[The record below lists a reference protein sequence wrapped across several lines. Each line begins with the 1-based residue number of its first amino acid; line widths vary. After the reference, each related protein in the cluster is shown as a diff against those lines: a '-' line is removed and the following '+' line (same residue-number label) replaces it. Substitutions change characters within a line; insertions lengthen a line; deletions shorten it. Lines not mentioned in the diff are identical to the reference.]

1 MLTIFGRVRFGPQKR
16 TDVRLQQRKRH
27 LVFVD
32 FVRICMTIL
41 EYGVCTL
48 HSLAISR
55 PRTQS
60 LDYQRERYS
69 ADAARVLRTSRIV
82 LHPEKIELL
91 QNTRMIYMSVCLGA
105 YAGTLLNRD
114 SGQSDCTWPRRSRCC
129 RLRYECTSAY
139 SGTYL
144 DACS

>member
-1 MLTIFGRVRFGPQKR
+1 
-16 TDVRLQQRKRH
+16 
-27 LVFVD
+27 
-32 FVRICMTIL
+32 MTIL
-41 EYGVCTL
+41 EYGVCAL

-91 QNTRMIYMSVCLGA
+91 QNTRMIYMSACLGT

-114 SGQSDCTWPRRSRCC
+114 SGQSDCTSPRGDPSASDCVMSALVPLRNISRRMLLRPHILVVNETLDVQILSLPFCVMTPA
-129 RLRYECTSAY
+129 RLGFEPVS
-139 SGTYL
+139 L
-144 DACS
+144 